1 MADSI
6 MDSLI
11 YSLNATV
18 PVFVVIV
25 VGYLL
30 KRIGWINQGFIE
42 ASNKINFKVTLP
54 ALLIQ
59 DMENILKSAHQIP
72 IITVFMEKFELGY
85 VIFCAVATTI
95 SILTMWFL
103 ARIFMKDKSIIGE
116 FVQASYRSSAAVL
129 GAAFILNI
137 YSDTGMVPL
146 MIIGA
151 VPLYN
156 IFAVIILT
164 VECPEKGAGQ
174 SKTLSSTLKGIATN
188 PIILSIVAGV
198 VLSVLNVHFPKMLDN
213 TISNFS
219 KMATPL
225 ALIAIGG
232 SFEFGKALQKIK
244 PAVIATAM
252 KLVGWALVF
261 LPIAIWLGYRDA
273 KLMAIVIM
281 LASPATPSCYI
292 MSKSMHSEGTLTSS
306 VIVLTTMCS
315 AFTITAIIY
324 ILRAMGLV

>member
-59 DMENILKSAHQIP
+59 DMVNNN
-72 IITVFMEKFELGY
+72 FMEKFELGY

-129 GAAFILNI
+129 GAAF
-137 YSDTGMVPL
+137 
-146 MIIGA
+146 
-151 VPLYN
+151 N

-198 VLSVLNVHFPKMLDN
+198 ILSVLNVHFPKMLDN

-261 LPIAIWLGYRDA
+261 LPIAIWIGYRDA

-292 MSKSMHSEGTLTSS
+292 MSRSMHSEGTLTSS

>member
-59 DMENILKSAHQIP
+59 DMVNNN
-72 IITVFMEKFELGY
+72 FMEKFELGY

-198 VLSVLNVHFPKMLDN
+198 ILSVLNVHFPKMLDN

-232 SFEFGKALQKIK
+232 SFEFGKALANMN
-244 PAVIATAM
+244 AVIATVM
-252 KLVGWALVF
+252 KLVGWL
-261 LPIAIWLGYRDA
+261 
-273 KLMAIVIM
+273 
-281 LASPATPSCYI
+281 
-292 MSKSMHSEGTLTSS
+292 
-306 VIVLTTMCS
+306 
-315 AFTITAIIY
+315 
-324 ILRAMGLV
+324 

>member
-1 MADSI
+1 

-11 YSLNATV
+11 YSLNVTV

-30 KRIGWINQGFIE
+30 KKIGWVNHGFID
-42 ASNKINFKVTLP
+42 AANKINFRITLP

-59 DMENILKSAHQIP
+59 DMVNNN
-72 IITVFMEKFELGY
+72 FMEKFDLVY
-85 VIFCAVATTI
+85 ILFCAGVTTT
-95 SILTMWFL
+95 SILFMWFV
-103 ARIFMKDKSIIGE
+103 AKIFVRDKTIVGE

-146 MIIGA
+146 MILGA
-151 VPLYN
+151 VPIYN

-164 VECPEKGAGQ
+164 VECPEKEAGQ
-174 SKTLSSTLKGIATN
+174 TKTLKTTLKGIVTN
-188 PIILSIVAGV
+188 PIILSIFMGV
-198 VLSVLNVHFPKMLDN
+198 ILSVLNVKFPKMLDN
-213 TISNFS
+213 TITNFS

-225 ALIAIGG
+225 ALLAIGA
-232 SFEFGKALQKIK
+232 SFEFGEAIKKIK
-244 PAVIATAM
+244 PAIGAATM
-252 KLVGWALVF
+252 KLLGWAAIF
-261 LPIAIWLGYRDA
+261 LPIAIWMGFRDA

-281 LASPATPSCYI
+281 LASPTTPSCYI
-292 MSKSMHSEGTLTSS
+292 MAKSMHSEGTLTSS
-306 VIVLTTMCS
+306 VIVLSTVCS

-324 ILRAMGLV
+324 VLRSLGLV

>member
-1 MADSI
+1 

-59 DMENILKSAHQIP
+59 DMVNNN
-72 IITVFMEKFELGY
+72 FMEKFELGY

-146 MIIGA
+146 NNSYSGMSRKRCRS
-151 VPLYN
+151 VKN
-156 IFAVIILT
+156 FVIN
-164 VECPEKGAGQ
+164 VKGN
-174 SKTLSSTLKGIATN
+174 SY
-188 PIILSIVAGV
+188 
-198 VLSVLNVHFPKMLDN
+198 
-213 TISNFS
+213 
-219 KMATPL
+219 
-225 ALIAIGG
+225 
-232 SFEFGKALQKIK
+232 K
-244 PAVIATAM
+244 PYYF
-252 KLVGWALVF
+252 KYCCR
-261 LPIAIWLGYRDA
+261 GYF
-273 KLMAIVIM
+273 V
-281 LASPATPSCYI
+281 
-292 MSKSMHSEGTLTSS
+292 
-306 VIVLTTMCS
+306 S
-315 AFTITAIIY
+315 A
-324 ILRAMGLV
+324 

>member
-1 MADSI
+1 

-30 KRIGWINQGFIE
+30 KKIGWINQGFID
-42 ASNKINFKVTLP
+42 AANKINFRITLP

-59 DMENILKSAHQIP
+59 DMVNNN
-72 IITVFMEKFELGY
+72 FMEKFDFIY
-85 VIFCAVATTI
+85 VLFCAGVTTI
-95 SILTMWFL
+95 SILFMWL
-103 ARIFMKDKSIIGE
+103 VAKIFVRDKTIVGE

-146 MIIGA
+146 MILGA
-151 VPLYN
+151 VPIYN

-164 VECPEKGAGQ
+164 VECPEKEAGQ
-174 SKTLSSTLKGIATN
+174 TKTLKTTLKGIVTN
-188 PIILSIVAGV
+188 PIILSIFMGV
-198 VLSVLNVHFPKMLDN
+198 ILSVLDVKFPKMLDN
-213 TISNFS
+213 TITNFS

-225 ALIAIGG
+225 ALLAIGA
-232 SFEFGKALQKIK
+232 SFEFGEAIKKIK
-244 PAVIATAM
+244 PAIGAATM
-252 KLVGWALVF
+252 KLLGWAAIF
-261 LPIAIWLGYRDA
+261 LPIAIWMGFRDA

-281 LASPATPSCYI
+281 LASPTTPSCYI
-292 MSKSMHSEGTLTSS
+292 MAKSMHSEGTLTSS
-306 VIVLTTMCS
+306 VIVLTTVCS

-324 ILRAMGLV
+324 VLRSLGLV

>member
-59 DMENILKSAHQIP
+59 DMVNI
-72 IITVFMEKFELGY
+72 V
-85 VIFCAVATTI
+85 
-95 SILTMWFL
+95 TMWFL

-198 VLSVLNVHFPKMLDN
+198 ILSVLNVHFPKMLDN

-292 MSKSMHSEGTLTSS
+292 MSRSMHSEGTLTSS

>member
-59 DMENILKSAHQIP
+59 DMVNNN
-72 IITVFMEKFELGY
+72 FMEKFELGY

-198 VLSVLNVHFPKMLDN
+198 ILSVLNVHFPKMLDN

-261 LPIAIWLGYRDA
+261 LPIAIWIGYRDA

-292 MSKSMHSEGTLTSS
+292 MSRSMHSEGTLTSS
-306 VIVLTTMCS
+306 VIVLTTMFS

>member
-59 DMENILKSAHQIP
+59 DMVNNN
-72 IITVFMEKFELGY
+72 FMEKFELGY

-198 VLSVLNVHFPKMLDN
+198 ILSVLNVHFPKMLDN

-261 LPIAIWLGYRDA
+261 LPIAIWIGYRDA

-292 MSKSMHSEGTLTSS
+292 MSRSMHSEGTLTSS
-306 VIVLTTMCS
+306 VIVLTLCNN
-315 AFTITAIIY
+315 
-324 ILRAMGLV
+324 LVLLVRQA

>member
-59 DMENILKSAHQIP
+59 DMVNNN
-72 IITVFMEKFELGY
+72 FMEKFELGY

-198 VLSVLNVHFPKMLDN
+198 ILSVLNVHFPKMLDN

-292 MSKSMHSEGTLTSS
+292 MSRSMHSEGTLTSS

-315 AFTITAIIY
+315 AFTITAY
-324 ILRAMGLV
+324 CS